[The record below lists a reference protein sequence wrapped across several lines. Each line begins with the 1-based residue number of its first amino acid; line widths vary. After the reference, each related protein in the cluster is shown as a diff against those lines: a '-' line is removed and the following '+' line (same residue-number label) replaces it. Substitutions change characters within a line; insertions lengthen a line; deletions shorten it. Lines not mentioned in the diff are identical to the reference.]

1 MFIRTLDGKWINSNH
16 IRLID
21 IDIYEGSISA
31 VVVRA
36 VVKALPTPLFL
47 HAFPL
52 ENCENSASKEEL
64 DKAQSWLDCYIHEI
78 GLD

>member
-1 MFIRTLDGKWINSNH
+1 MFIRTLDGKWINSDH
-16 IRLID
+16 IKLID
-21 IDIYEGSISA
+21 IDIYEAASA
-31 VVVRA
+31 VAVRA
-36 VVKALPTPLFL
+36 VVKGLPTPFFL
-47 HAFPL
+47 HAFLL

>member
-1 MFIRTLDGKWINSNH
+1 MFIRTLDGNWINSDH

-21 IDIYEGSISA
+21 IYEGSSA
-31 VVVRA
+31 VTVRA
-36 VVKALPTPLFL
+36 FVNVLPTPFL
-47 HAFPL
+47 LRAFPL

>member
-1 MFIRTLDGKWINSNH
+1 MFIRTLDGNWINSDH

-21 IDIYEGSISA
+21 IYEGSSA
-31 VVVRA
+31 VTVRA
-36 VVKALPTPLFL
+36 FVNVLPTPFLL